1 MAEHNEFG
9 QTGEELAVDFLRQK
23 GYTII
28 DVNWRSG
35 HKEIDI
41 VAEKDG
47 CLVFVEVKSRRNTD
61 YGRPEDAVSQ
71 RKIRRIVL
79 AADAY
84 MRCFKLDLPVR
95 YDIITVTGKGAGV
108 RIEHIE
114 DAFRSPVWYR

>member
-9 QTGEELAVDFLRQK
+9 HTGEEMAADYLRQQ
-23 GYTII
+23 GYTIM
-28 DVNWRSG
+28 DLNWRSG
-35 HKEIDI
+35 HKELDI
-41 VAEKDG
+41 VAEKDNR
-47 CLVFVEVKSRRNTD
+47 LIFVEVKSRCNTN
-61 YGRPEDAVSQ
+61 YGRPEDAVNN

-84 MRCFKLDLPVR
+84 VRCYKLDLPVR
-95 YDIITVTGKGAGV
+95 YDIITVTGKGSSA